1 MYREQ
6 KYIFS
11 FTFVY
16 KPKMASLVKI
26 RKKKNPQN
34 KQTKDNK
41 NKELQFI
48 FMDVED
54 FTHVHLSR
62 KLLFFP
68 IVWIQMALFSPQ

>member
-16 KPKMASLVKI
+16 KPKMASLGKI
-26 RKKKNPQN
+26 RKKTT
-34 KQTKDNK
+34 KQKKINK

-48 FMDVED
+48 FMDAED
-54 FTHVHLSR
+54 FTPVHLSWSYF
-62 KLLFFP
+62 FFP
-68 IVWIQMALFSPQ
+68 HSLDTNGIIFFTVT